1 MCYSIA
7 SVLCFIFFGPKAYR
21 ILDPWPGIK
30 LAIPPLEGKIL
41 TTGPPWKFLETHIFE
56 SNTYG
61 WHFPGLKNKGKRV
74 SKRESLWTPTF
85 KDWEEKDKLAM
96 EAKQERKEKNSE
108 DEERAHPNED
118 VVGRQCQVLTTS
130 SSRRTENLICIMDS
144 D

>member
-1 MCYSIA
+1 
-7 SVLCFIFFGPKAYR
+7 
-21 ILDPWPGIK
+21 
-30 LAIPPLEGKIL
+30 
-41 TTGPPWKFLETHIFE
+41 
-56 SNTYG
+56 
-61 WHFPGLKNKGKRV
+61 
-74 SKRESLWTPTF
+74 
-85 KDWEEKDKLAM
+85 M